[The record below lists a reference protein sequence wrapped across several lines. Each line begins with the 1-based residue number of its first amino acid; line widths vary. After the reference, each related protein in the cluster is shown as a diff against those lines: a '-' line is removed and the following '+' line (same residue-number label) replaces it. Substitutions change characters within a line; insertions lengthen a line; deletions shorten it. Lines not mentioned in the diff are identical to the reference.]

1 MHTLDMKKFGE
12 HGSLGRTSKGEDA
25 LYQVTFDPAPDGCNG
40 DPDRVKFLDG
50 EEKATT
56 FFNEIYLV
64 NTDPS
69 NTEVCRVAH
78 HRSTGKLAQSELYS
92 AYFGEPH
99 VTISPSG
106 TRLLYGSDW
115 YDSGSVD
122 SYVVELPGYKRP

>member
-1 MHTLDMKKFGE
+1 M
-12 HGSLGRTSKGEDA
+12 
-25 LYQVTFDPAPDGCNG
+25 PDNL
-40 DPDRVKFLDG
+40 KFLDG